1 MNNKEERILIWRNFK
16 QDLKEL
22 TPENQLKA
30 VAKWW
35 ADAPLIN
42 SSINIDFP
50 NEWPTP
56 WELIYEGTFC
66 QCSIAYLMQQTLLM
80 VGWTE
85 DIELMFVDNSHDQL
99 LVLVTGDKVLNY
111 EVGEVFDLDTLLGEC
126 SIHYRYKYN
135 TETKQNEWID

>member
-1 MNNKEERILIWRNFK
+1 MSNKEERILIWRNFK

-22 TPENQLKA
+22 TPENKLKA

-50 NEWPTP
+50 SEWPTP

-80 VGWTE
+80 VDWPE
-85 DIELMFVDNSHDQL
+85 DIELMFVDNTHDQL

-111 EVGEVFDLDTLLGEC
+111 VVGEVFDLDTLLGEC

-135 TETKQNEWID
+135 SETRQNEWID